1 MNDATHKSVMLREA
15 IEYLAPKRDEWVVDA
30 TFGSGGHTRALLATG
45 TNVFAIDWDTTALDR
60 GRSTFASE
68 ITQGRLILGH
78 DTFARIDQ
86 LWQAQPSL
94 QELQPTGILFDF
106 GTSTEQLMSDERGFS
121 FTGDGPLDMRMDV
134 RRGVTAADLL
144 VALSERELIEV
155 FNEFGGEEESRRIA
169 WRIKQS
175 LPITTTSQLAN
186 LVAKVKRKPTRK
198 LHPATKVFQ
207 ALRIAVNTEMEEI
220 SESLPKALSLLAD
233 GGRLV
238 TIGFH
243 DGEDRIVKRLFREW
257 AQAELGTIITKKP
270 LAPSPEEIETNQ
282 RSRSAKLRVF
292 EKAVQDKV

>member
-1 MNDATHKSVMLREA
+1 MKTDTAHRSVMLQEA
-15 IEYLAPKRDEWVVDA
+15 LDFLQPKKGNWIIDA
-30 TFGSGGHTRALLATG
+30 TFGSGGHTAALLAQG
-45 TNVFAIDWDTTALDR
+45 TQVVAIDWDTEALER
-60 GRSTFASE
+60 GEKHFAAE
-68 ITQGRLILGH
+68 IADGRLILGH

-86 LWQAQPSL
+86 VWNSQSILAGQK
-94 QELQPTGILFDF
+94 PTGILFDF
-106 GTSTEQLMSDERGFS
+106 GTSTEQLMSEERGFS
-121 FTGDGPLDMRMDV
+121 FTGDGPLDMRMDT

-155 FNEFGGEEESRRIA
+155 FNEFGGEEESRRIV

-175 LPITTTSQLAN
+175 LPITTTAQLAA
-186 LVAKVKRKPTRK
+186 LVAKAKRKPTRK

-220 SESLPKALSLLAD
+220 TEALPKALALLAD

-257 AQAELGTIITKKP
+257 AQEELGIQLTKKP
-270 LAPSPEEIETNQ
+270 LAPSPEEIEHNQ
-282 RSRSAKLRVF
+282 RSRSAKLRAF
-292 EKAVQDKV
+292 EKGITL